1 MMRVRPEQP
10 GDGAA
15 IRLVH
20 ERAFGRP
27 QEADLVD
34 AVRALDGFEPRL
46 SLVAEDGGR
55 IVGHVLFT
63 ELAVDGTTALVLA
76 PLAVDPAHQGRGV
89 GGKLVRDGLDVAK
102 QLGYPAVLVLGDTAY
117 YPRFGFEPAAPHGIG
132 SPYDDAG
139 DSFMVVALGDAPAPS
154 GWAAFPA
161 PFLVL

>member
-1 MMRVRPEQP
+1 MSVRPEQP

-15 IRLVH
+15 VRLVH

-34 AVRALDGFEPRL
+34 ALRALDGFEPRL
-46 SLVAEDGGR
+46 SLVADDGGR

-63 ELAVDGTTALVLA
+63 ELAVGGATALVLA
-76 PLAVDPAHQGRGV
+76 PLAVDPAHQGCGV
-89 GGKLVRDGLDVAK
+89 GGKLVRDGLDVARH
-102 QLGYPAVLVLGDTAY
+102 LGFQAVLVLGDTAY
-117 YPRFGFEPAAPHGIG
+117 YRRFGFEPAALHGIR

-139 DSFMVVALGDAPAPS
+139 DSFMVVGLGEAPAPS

>member
-1 MMRVRPEQP
+1 MKVRPEWP
-10 GDGAA
+10 NDGAA

-20 ERAFGRP
+20 ERAFARP

-34 AVRALDGFEPRL
+34 AVRVLDGFEPRL
-46 SLVAEDGGR
+46 SLVAEDDGR

-63 ELAVDGTTALVLA
+63 ELAVGGTPALVLA

-89 GGKLVRDGLDVAK
+89 GGELVRDGLDVAR
-102 QLGYPAVLVLGDTAY
+102 QLGFPTVLVLGDTAY
-117 YPRFGFEPAAPHGIG
+117 YVLFGFEPAAPHGIR
-132 SPYDDAG
+132 SPYDDVG
-139 DSFMVVALGDAPAPS
+139 DSFMVLALGSAPVPS